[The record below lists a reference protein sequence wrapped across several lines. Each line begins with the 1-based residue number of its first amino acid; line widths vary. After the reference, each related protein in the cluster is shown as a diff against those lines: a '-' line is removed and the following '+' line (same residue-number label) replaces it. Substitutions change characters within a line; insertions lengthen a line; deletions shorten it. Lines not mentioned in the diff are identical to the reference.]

1 MYLSAMLQ
9 KYEQGIE
16 VYNFNVLTNTITDIL
31 LVQSWKI
38 FKERMYKFALDF
50 LY

>member
-31 LVQSWKI
+31 LVQI
-38 FKERMYKFALDF
+38 
-50 LY
+50 